1 MSGCI
6 KLRLRLRP
14 KLYQLEIAFDNEH
27 AHDLGGSSHAVAS
40 QSSGWLFAI
49 SRNTEPKEREMPSR
63 PKNIVEQRR
72 RLGGWLPRKEEE
84 LIAFRKDLARKAR
97 ERAGLA
103 PRASAVQE
111 FAALIDGDPVLR
123 MQLSRAITEAVEAGY
138 ELGYS
143 SGDELMDIIDYLMT
157 YAPRF
162 SEASLIHCPLNAV
175 IDWPMCMP
183 AGYALFRDPVV
194 NARLKRVLNLWSG
207 FLDGPHSR
215 TYLNTSAPEG
225 WLSPEAQKQLG
236 LSQFVC
242 DPDKPHWGFESWNS
256 FFTRRFLPDARP
268 VAEPENSKVVVS
280 ACEASPYNIEH
291 DVKLRDH
298 FWIKSQPYS
307 LLEILTSRERDLAQ
321 QFVGGSVYQAFLSAF
336 NYHRW
341 HAPVSGRIVKAYHV
355 DGTYYSDVE
364 SEGVPGGLNDSQGYT
379 TAVAARAVIVIDCDD
394 NQVGQVGCVFVGMAD
409 VSSCVIEALAG
420 QHVTKGDELGYF
432 QYGGSTY
439 CLVFRPNVVES
450 FAVSQPF
457 NDEGPAVKVNAQIA
471 TAR

>member
-1 MSGCI
+1 
-6 KLRLRLRP
+6 
-14 KLYQLEIAFDNEH
+14 
-27 AHDLGGSSHAVAS
+27 
-40 QSSGWLFAI
+40 
-49 SRNTEPKEREMPSR
+49 MPGR
-63 PKNIVEQRR
+63 AKNVVERR
-72 RLGGWLPRKEEE
+72 RRFGGWLSRKEAE
-84 LIAFRKDLARKAR
+84 LVAFRQDLAQKAR
-97 ERAGLA
+97 ERVGVA
-103 PRASAVQE
+103 PRATAVQE
-111 FAALIDGDPVLR
+111 FAMLIDGDPVLR
-123 MQLSRAITEAVEAGY
+123 MQLTRAIAEAIDAGY

-143 SGDELMDIIDYLMT
+143 TCDELMDIIDYLMT

-194 NARLKRVLNLWSG
+194 NAKLKQVLNLWSG

-215 TYLNTSAPEG
+215 TYLNSSAPEG

-242 DPDKPHWGFESWNS
+242 DPSKPHWGFESWNS
-256 FFTRRFLPDARP
+256 FFTRRFLRNARP
-268 VAEPENSKVVVS
+268 VAGPENPKVIVS

-307 LLEILTSRERDLAQ
+307 LLEMFTTRERELAQ
-321 QFVGGSVYQAFLSAF
+321 HFVGGSVYQAFLSAF

-355 DGTYYSDVE
+355 DGTYYSDAE
-364 SEGVPGGLNDSQGYT
+364 SEGVDPGGLNDSQGYT
-379 TAVAARAVIVIDCDD
+379 SAVAARAIIVIDSDD
-394 NQVGQVGCVFVGMAD
+394 PQIGLVGCVFVGMAD
-409 VSSCVIEALAG
+409 VSSCVIEALTG

-450 FAVSQPF
+450 FAVCPPF
-457 NDEGPAVKVNAQIA
+457 DDGGHQIK
-471 TAR
+471 